1 LIFVLVENQ
10 GVQESAL
17 KQINEMTIVDD
28 TISGLNS
35 NANANS
41 FYYSTKFLLVG
52 IVSLVHFAS
61 VATSFQPF
69 SYLPNHSHSNSHSKQ
84 LWLSSSPSSSPESPE
99 NVDAAALSSG
109 GASDEETANN
119 NPNVGYDDLYE
130 FLTRRTGEPPAGE
143 TERRRKRDRIKDYMV
158 GGSYDDDD
166 VTSDS
171 GSSSDGDSNSS
182 TESASN
188 LIQPIRMEDGK
199 VDEELIKAQQQEEGA
214 SRSKVRFDSL
224 FSGMPS
230 LDEIISRG
238 PSEMDGGEGDFSS
251 ATTPKKKKTRMTD
264 DDDFSWFEPERLRIV
279 QEYDM
284 ILQETKE
291 RIREQRKLLQDEKA
305 ATAASSNKMESGSTT
320 NNNGEDENDDGDAI
334 PDNAENI
341 ADAIVTQEMNRMITS
356 VQVERAKER
365 LQAYEIQR
373 SANLQSREYGGA
385 SDDVVDQIFKET
397 AKEWERT
404 EKLKAKAEEYQEY
417 ERMRQREA
425 AAEQSSFLPNN
436 SDNYVDGDGQDMDM
450 DDWTLDRLEEMLE
463 KSQNREDDNG
473 SITDILE
480 ENIEDLRIQI
490 ERESQKGSIEPQ
502 TMKEWQMYRAIAT
515 RLGEQQKLQQQ
526 QKFGDGSGSMDS
538 LDEILSEDNRGGNY
552 MERKIDEAQVAQ
564 QLNSW
569 REYVE
574 KEEGMRKQS
583 GLSSV
588 SKLPFDYLGTKTDQ
602 IEAKAAAEEAAAAAS
617 DEASG
622 GENDTK
628 DMTRRELRRQVNMQA
643 VQAMEDLIQKSD
655 SRRTELLKKQ
665 LDIIKTELESNDYN
679 DIEEYEIEEEAPA
692 SIEPVD
698 LTGVFTQG
706 RDKDDDKRERA
717 TSSLS
722 SEEVEGVNHLLS
734 FSGNGAQYSA
744 PPSRYE
750 EPPSLQQIPNQQQE
764 PPNSPFY
771 SDSYSDD
778 DLPEDRAPT
787 PNTPFFQDQSTSM
800 REEEVVDT
808 ENKLG
813 SVDEQK
819 LQAMFRK
826 ANARTRAEQD
836 TIRKDWEDFQAFEKG
851 IRDKSG
857 LTSAEGEGSDES
869 SLTDDVELGYDVQ
882 DVMTGDGDFDAEKI
896 LSTIGPRPTR
906 TKKTPPSSSNPGSSS
921 TTSTKSELDRSEIED
936 AIYRSVAAAGGGR
949 GKDDEALKEKDRAD
963 YDAYLVKE
971 KEMKLDLDGLEDEI
985 DQNTLEGVE
994 ILDIDINDPEYV
1006 EENLGPRPVV
1016 KPKRKE
1022 ILNEREL
1029 SDRGGVR
1036 AGFVEDDDDDDDDND
1051 DAIQDSMS
1059 DGLVPGWLRK
1069 ERAAAA
1075 GKSQGGGGGGGIGGA
1090 FLGSDINEVFDDDQ
1104 YDQNLRQLHEYEQ
1117 RRAGKRGKMGIDISD
1132 VLGRRG
1138 SDDYVDYTY
1147 DNDYFRGRQD
1157 GWGDTNFA
1165 ARKSKLLDYI
1175 ELDPSEVNNL
1185 MAYKDSAYATGASQ
1199 YLPRINKPFK
1209 EFGAI
1214 FRLEGVLVDITGLQ
1228 QKAWNRV
1235 AAEFD
1240 LKEPLLEDVQ
1250 RAAVLKPDAAVKE
1263 MFFTSMDDFVLVRR
1277 IVDSYRWIFREEF
1290 DTWAN
1295 EEGIVAKSE
1304 DPSKEV
1310 DSAVA
1315 APMKGSLAL
1324 GFEDET
1330 ASAVQQ
1336 VAPPPVLPADEGSR
1350 LRYLKEAWTKTAN
1363 QFGFPIP
1370 TNEQIAESSILTPDI
1385 AVVNI
1390 FRWSEDQMQVNK
1402 IVAAYSI
1409 LQAGGTVPME
1419 EEKPDPQPAPVP
1431 ENTAIKPEEIT
1442 EDMILELQYMAWEK
1456 VADENSLEAPDPEEV
1471 LAAAVLN
1478 NPEIVVVD
1486 GFGWTEDP
1494 TEAAKLASRYRDCL
1508 TKFVNELM
1516 HNRSYSPASTESNP
1530 EKASEA
1536 ASAINNPDNKPMMPT
1551 DEEILSSQLEAWK
1564 ETARAHD
1571 FDAPPLEQIQPMS
1584 KLKPKDAVRQLILL
1598 DYDINDLDPEEK
1610 VEFELTL
1617 KEIIETYTSALEKS
1631 SKTYLAKYNLSIES
1645 QRAHPSDAGIAQK
1658 SKEVTQDE
1666 IYSASFDAW
1675 TSVAWKLGF
1684 SLPIQQEIQFALTVG
1699 PKEAIMGG
1707 FCWTESEEEADDI
1720 AQQYLNQIKTKRDGW
1735 HEQGFTTTVE
1745 IESSSSEKEDM
1756 PLVRAMP
1763 DVTDWIQSLQAV
1775 EMGCGV
1781 ATHLEDDQMNTLL
1794 EFAKLSEQLPVSNRV
1809 SNSNGYLRDS
1819 QQLLGISLRIER
1831 RPDQCVVF
1839 DTSPV
1844 ASVAAHEHDMRSVA
1858 LVGPY
1863 PRYELLAA
1871 DTSASSVND
1880 LTALN
1885 IRRLF
1890 GERIYDQPELET
1902 QTIQPLDY
1910 GRKVKTKTQWAGDE

>member
-1 LIFVLVENQ
+1 
-10 GVQESAL
+10 
-17 KQINEMTIVDD
+17 MDD
-28 TISGLNS
+28 TSSNS
-35 NANANS
+35 NSNS
-41 FYYSTKFLLVG
+41 FYYSTKCILVG

-69 SYLPNHSHSNSHSKQ
+69 LYRPTHSHSHSHSHSK
-84 LWLSSSPSSSPESPE
+84 LWLSSPSSSPESPE

-109 GASDEETANN
+109 EASDEETANN

-158 GGSYDDDD
+158 GGNYDGDD

-171 GSSSDGDSNSS
+171 GSSSDGNSNSS

-199 VDEELIKAQQQEEGA
+199 VDEELIQAQKQEDGA

-238 PSEMDGGEGDFSS
+238 PSEMDGGDENDSS
-251 ATTPKKKKTRMTD
+251 STTTSKKKKTRMTD
-264 DDDFSWFEPERLRIV
+264 EDDFSWFEPERLRIV
-279 QEYDM
+279 QEYDI

-291 RIREQRKLLQDEKA
+291 RIREQRQLLQDEKA
-305 ATAASSNKMESGSTT
+305 FAAASSNNMEIGSNT
-320 NNNGEDENDDGDAI
+320 NNNGKDENDDGDAI

-356 VQVERAKER
+356 VQLERAKER

-397 AKEWERT
+397 AEEWERT

-425 AAEQSSFLPNN
+425 AAQQSSFIPNN
-436 SDNYVDGDGQDMDM
+436 NDNDDDGQDMDM

-490 ERESQKGSIEPQ
+490 ERESRKGSIEPQ

-515 RLGEQQKLQQQ
+515 RLGEQQHLQQQ
-526 QKFGDGSGSMDS
+526 QKFGDGSGSMDG
-538 LDEILSEDNRGGNY
+538 LDEIFSEDNRGGNY
-552 MERKIDEAQVAQ
+552 MESKIDEAQVAQ

-574 KEEGMRKQS
+574 KEEGMRKKS

-602 IEAKAAAEEAAAAAS
+602 IEAKAAAEEAAATS
-617 DEASG
+617 DEGSD
-622 GENDTK
+622 GENDTNN
-628 DMTRRELRRQVNMQA
+628 MTRRELRRQVNMQA
-643 VQAMEDLIQKSD
+643 VQAMEDLIRKSD
-655 SRRTELLKKQ
+655 SRRTELLKEQ
-665 LDIIKTELESNDYN
+665 LVIIKAELESNDYN
-679 DIEEYEIEEEAPA
+679 DIEEYEIEDEAPA

-717 TSSLS
+717 GSSLS
-722 SEEVEGVNHLLS
+722 SEEVEGVNQLLS

-750 EPPSLQQIPNQQQE
+750 EPPPLQQKEPQQQQE
-764 PPNSPFY
+764 PPNTPFY
-771 SDSYSDD
+771 SDSYSDEP
-778 DLPEDRAPT
+778 PEDRAPT

-800 REEEVVDT
+800 REEEIVDT

-836 TIRKDWEDFQAFEKG
+836 AIRKDWEDFQAFEKG

-857 LTSAEGEGSDES
+857 LTSAEGEDSDES
-869 SLTDDVELGYDVQ
+869 SLMDGVELGYDVQ

-906 TKKTPPSSSNPGSSS
+906 TKKTSPSSSNPGSSS

-949 GKDDEALKEKDRAD
+949 GKDDEKDRAD
-963 YDAYLVKE
+963 YDAYLAKE
-971 KEMKLDLDGLEDEI
+971 KEMKQDLDSLEDEI
-985 DQNTLEGVE
+985 DQNTSEGAE
-994 ILDIDINDPEYV
+994 IVDIDINDPEYV

-1022 ILNEREL
+1022 MLDEREL
-1029 SDRGGVR
+1029 SDWGGVR
-1036 AGFVEDDDDDDDDND
+1036 AGLEDDEDDDD

-1075 GKSQGGGGGGGIGGA
+1075 GNSQGGGGGGGIGGA

-1165 ARKSKLLDYI
+1165 ARKSNLLDYI
-1175 ELDPSEVNNL
+1175 ELEPSELNNL
-1185 MAYKDSAYATGASQ
+1185 MAYKDSAYETGASQ

-1235 AAEFD
+1235 AVEFD

-1263 MFFTSMDDFVLVRR
+1263 MFYTSMDDFVLVRR
-1277 IVDSYRWIFREEF
+1277 IVDSYRRIFREEF
-1290 DTWAN
+1290 DAWAN
-1295 EEGIVAKSE
+1295 EEGIVAKAE
-1304 DPSKEV
+1304 DPSKV
-1310 DSAVA
+1310 TDNAVA
-1315 APMKGSLAL
+1315 TPVKGSLAL

-1336 VAPPPVLPADEGSR
+1336 AAPPPVLPTDEGSR

-1385 AVVNI
+1385 AVSNI
-1390 FRWSEDQMQVNK
+1390 FRWSEDQMQINK
-1402 IVAAYSI
+1402 IVSAHSI

-1419 EEKPDPQPAPVP
+1419 EEKADPQPAPVP
-1431 ENTAIKPEEIT
+1431 ENTPIKPEEIT
-1442 EDMILELQYMAWEK
+1442 EDMILELQYMAWEE
-1456 VADENSLEAPDPEEV
+1456 VAEENSLEVPDPEEV

-1516 HNRSYSPASTESNP
+1516 HNRSYNPASTENIP
-1530 EKASEA
+1530 EIATEA
-1536 ASAINNPDNKPMMPT
+1536 ASVINNSENTPMMPT
-1551 DEEILSSQLEAWK
+1551 DEEILSSQLEAWQ
-1564 ETARAHD
+1564 ETARIHD
-1571 FDAPPLEQIQPMS
+1571 FDVPPLEQIQPMS

-1617 KEIIETYTSALEKS
+1617 EEIIETYTSALENS
-1631 SKTYLAKYNLSIES
+1631 SKSYLAKYNLSTDS
-1645 QRAHPSDAGIAQK
+1645 QRANPSDAGIAQK

-1684 SLPIQQEIQFALTVG
+1684 PLPIQQEIQFALTVG
-1699 PKEAIMGG
+1699 PKEAIIGG
-1707 FCWTESEEEADDI
+1707 FCWTESEEEAEDI
-1720 AQQYLNQIKTKRDGW
+1720 AQQYLNQIKTKRDDW
-1735 HEQGFTTTVE
+1735 HERGFTTTVE
-1745 IESSSSEKEDM
+1745 IESSSSSEKKDL

-1863 PRYELLAA
+1863 PRYELLEA